1 MLPLE
6 GVRLLE
12 LGQNLAGPFCA
23 QILGYLGA
31 DVVKVE
37 RPGAGDDARHW
48 GPPFVDGDAAI
59 FHAVNQNKR
68 SVSVDLKSQADLD
81 WLLSTLGDYD
91 VLVQNLRA
99 GVMEDLGLTA
109 ERLLACNPRLIYCAI
124 NAYGRSGPMKDKPGY
139 EPIVQAF
146 SGLMMVSGEN
156 DGPPVRLGT
165 QVLDHGTG
173 IWSALGIL
181 AALQK
186 RERTGKGGVVDASL
200 FDTAMVWQAVHYSNF
215 VATGA
220 LPDRHP
226 TGSPRLVVFEAV
238 DCADGPLVVSAGN
251 DRLFKKLALAVGKP
265 DWATD
270 PRMEKN
276 TGRREH
282 REEIMSEL
290 RAIMRTRS
298 RAEWSEILDIA
309 GVPCAP
315 VNRLDAVVEDPQFEA
330 ADMARSIPDLDHRVI
345 GLPLRFDGE
354 RPSIRRRTP
363 KSGEHTAEI
372 RGTDRDAAD

>member
-6 GVRLLE
+6 GIRVLE

-23 QILGYLGA
+23 QVLGYLGA

-48 GPPFVDGDAAI
+48 GPPFVEGDAAI

-68 SVSVDLKSQADLD
+68 SVSVDLKSETDLA
-81 WLLSTLGDYD
+81 WLKSELGNYD

-99 GVMEDLGLTA
+99 GVMEGLGLTP
-109 ERLLACNPRLIYCAI
+109 EVLLGLNPRLVYCAI
-124 NAYGRSGPMKDKPGY
+124 NAYGREGPMKDKPGY
-139 EPIVQAF
+139 EPIVQAY
-146 SGLMMVSGEN
+146 SGLMMVSGEK

-181 AALQK
+181 AALQR

-200 FDTAMVWQAVHYSNF
+200 FDTAMVWQAVHFSNF
-215 VATGA
+215 AATGD

-226 TGSPRLVVFEAV
+226 TGSPRLVVFEAIT
-238 DCADGPLVVSAGN
+238 CADGPLIVSAGN
-251 DRLFKKLALAVGKP
+251 DRLFKKLAIAVGKP
-265 DWATD
+265 EWATD
-270 PRMEKN
+270 PRFERN
-276 TGRREH
+276 VGRREY
-282 REEIMSEL
+282 RDEILDEL
-290 RAIMRTRS
+290 RAIMSKRS
-298 RAEWSEILDIA
+298 CAEWAEILDIA
-309 GVPCAP
+309 GVPCSP
-315 VNRLDAVVEDPQFEA
+315 VNRLDAVVAEPQFAA
-330 ADMARSIPDLDHRVI
+330 ADMARDIPGLDHRVI

-354 RPSIRRRTP
+354 RPQIRRRTP
-363 KSGEHTAEI
+363 KSGEHTEEI
-372 RGTDRDAAD
+372 RGPVRDAAE